1 MGSLSLESHGEKF
14 FSGGTVLRPANTLE
28 KIPLLAEYER
38 ITGNMTRTPGFI
50 FQAGFRPSKARAR

>member
-50 FQAGFRPSKARAR
+50 FQASFQAK

>member
-1 MGSLSLESHGEKF
+1 MARF
-14 FSGGTVLRPANTLE
+14 FSDGTVLRPANTLE

-50 FQAGFRPSKARAR
+50 FQASFQAK